1 MIILICNKL
10 ESKKYSTT
18 LCKVSINWRE
28 MVIKVVG
35 LEEFYGEFKG
45 ILNKY
50 PKEIASIM
58 GKIFIHEL
66 MFIFY
71 LVE

>member
-1 MIILICNKL
+1 MSAK
-10 ESKKYSTT
+10 
-18 LCKVSINWRE
+18 E

-58 GKIFIHEL
+58 GKIL
-66 MFIFY
+66 TIFSKENLILQY
-71 LVE
+71 FNR

>member
-1 MIILICNKL
+1 MIA
-10 ESKKYSTT
+10 
-18 LCKVSINWRE
+18 RE

>member
-1 MIILICNKL
+1 
-10 ESKKYSTT
+10 
-18 LCKVSINWRE
+18 